1 MTTVQRN
8 VPTQADWDWGH
19 EKCLDHWEC
28 EYEYYRQMFLGKG
41 IQEMVLYLADNPAE
55 AWGALYCM
63 PKVPFRYYVFAF
75 KILLL
80 GEGQPGNVTYC
91 PVPSEVASCLLSLI
105 KIKLEESPNVIL
117 PVMEELMPV
126 AEYVA
131 ANQEMLEANI
141 DIFGSFAE
149 KVDEIKR
156 LYAESQ
162 AAVAMPPDVS
172 ES

>member
-1 MTTVQRN
+1 MTTSQRN
-8 VPTQADWDWGH
+8 VPTPADWDWGD
-19 EKCLDHWEC
+19 EERSLQWVC

-41 IQEMVLYLADNPAE
+41 IQEMVLYLADNPPE

-63 PKVPFRYYVFAF
+63 PKTPFRYYVFAF

-80 GEGQPGNVTYC
+80 GEEQPGNVTYC

-105 KIKLEESPNVIL
+105 EIKLKESPKVIL
-117 PVMEELMPV
+117 PLMNELMPV

-131 ANQEMLEANI
+131 ANQGLLEANT

-149 KVDEIKR
+149 EVAEIKR
-156 LYAESQ
+156 LYVESQ
-162 AAVAMPPDVS
+162 AAVAMPPDLF
-172 ES
+172 ET